1 MSNSNLNSSSNHF
14 SCPKGGAWYVCP
26 DEPQFVGCCSQDPCR
41 NVDANSTSP
50 CPEPYLYY
58 ASYDPS
64 IHEEIPPNA
73 CIDGGKWFTCA
84 GANPPFMGCC
94 ASDPCKNP
102 DQTGCPDDDLL
113 PAAWSTSR
121 PGQFAL
127 FQDEGAADDDELS
140 GGAIAGIVVGAVAA
154 LAIIGALVWFFVR
167 GRNKKAAA
175 MSGHRNTSSV
185 VEGEHGRMYPGPASP
200 SFDSEFSSPAG
211 TTIGGRKDLKHMSN
225 SSAGISPPSL
235 SPGIPSENGRPV
247 SEIHSN
253 SIRDEDM
260 SHQEWVS
267 GQSYGLGV
275 HGAQRPDP
283 IQELDAN
290 VAQVY
295 EMDGL
300 GRNRR

>member
-26 DEPQFVGCCSQDPCR
+26 DEPQFVGCCSQDPCT

-50 CPEPYLYY
+50 CPGSNLYS
-58 ASYDPS
+58 ASYDPL
-64 IHEEIPPNA
+64 IHEEIPANA

-84 GANPPFMGCC
+84 GTNPPFIGCC

-102 DQTGCPDDDLL
+102 DHTGCPDDDLL
-113 PAAWSTSR
+113 PAAWSKSR

-127 FQDEGAADDDELS
+127 FQDEGTADDDGLS

-154 LAIIGALVWFFVR
+154 LVIIGALVWFFVR
-167 GRNKKAAA
+167 RRGKKAAA
-175 MSGHRNTSSV
+175 MSGHGHTSSV
-185 VEGEHGRMYPGPASP
+185 VEGEHERMYPCPASP
-200 SFDSEFSSPAG
+200 SFNSEFSSPAG
-211 TTIGGRKDLKHMSN
+211 TTIRGGKELKHMSN

-235 SPGIPSENGRPV
+235 SPGIPSENGRPI
-247 SEIHSN
+247 SEIYSN
-253 SIRDEDM
+253 SIGGEDM
-260 SHQEWVS
+260 SHQKWVS
-267 GQSYGLGV
+267 GKSYGLGV

-283 IQELDAN
+283 IQELDAD

-300 GRNRR
+300 GPNRR